1 MLEPQLRHSRLNIH
15 VVLGFLL
22 GTVASLFCLFFA
34 IFLGSTLGPRH
45 LHSFPVFTALALIG
59 LVLIAIKNARR
70 SQFAIGAAVAL
81 GLALLLDG
89 AYMIASFR

>member
-1 MLEPQLRHSRLNIH
+1 
-15 VVLGFLL
+15 V
-22 GTVASLFCLFFA
+22 
-34 IFLGSTLGPRH
+34 
-45 LHSFPVFTALALIG
+45 ALIG